1 MESVLQAAGPGAGAM
16 SARSVMPRR
25 SLPGTPG
32 PASPTPYTCK
42 QGRRC
47 PVYQAIRVEAADVHG
62 VHRITFHGTYVG
74 TSAPFNAAVT
84 VLGLHAGAHIEAQ
97 RWRWAA
103 PEGME
108 P

>member
-1 MESVLQAAGPGAGAM
+1 MQTTDSHTVAAGVGAQHPSRSDDARPHGA
-16 SARSVMPRR
+16 
-25 SLPGTPG
+25 
-32 PASPTPYTCK
+32 PAATSPTPYTCK
-42 QGRRC
+42 QGKRC

-84 VLGLHAGAHIEAQ
+84 VLGLHAGAHLEAQ
-97 RWRWAA
+97 QWRWAA